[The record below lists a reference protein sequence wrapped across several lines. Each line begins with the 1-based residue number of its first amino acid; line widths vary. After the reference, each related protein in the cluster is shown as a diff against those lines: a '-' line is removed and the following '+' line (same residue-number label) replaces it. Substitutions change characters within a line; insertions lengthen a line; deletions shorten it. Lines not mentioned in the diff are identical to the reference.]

1 MALRVAYRRTTWT
14 ERKKK
19 EGGERCDFE
28 FTADNIQLLFIR
40 ERETKIPF
48 YFLFLFLL

>member
-1 MALRVAYRRTTWT
+1 MDR
-14 ERKKK
+14 EEEKK

-28 FTADNIQLLFIR
+28 FTADNIQLLFIQ
-40 ERETKIPF
+40 ERETKILF